1 MLVEKIIQNEKE
13 KKKFLEVIKMRFS
26 SLERLIEQG
35 REEGIQEGIQ
45 EGRQEDI
52 QEDIQ
57 EGSKDTK
64 FNLTKNML
72 EANISINKIMKI
84 TGLSKKEIKEINN
97 TD

>member
-1 MLVEKIIQNEKE
+1 MEKIIQNEKE

>member
-35 REEGIQEGIQ
+35 REEGIQEG
-45 EGRQEDI
+45 R
-52 QEDIQ
+52 Q

-72 EANISINKIMKI
+72 EANISINKIMKS

>member
-26 SLERLIEQG
+26 SLERLIERG
-35 REEGIQEGIQ
+35 REEGIQEGRQ
-45 EGRQEDI
+45 EGN
-52 QEDIQ
+52 
-57 EGSKDTK
+57 KDTK

>member
-64 FNLTKNML
+64 FNITKNML

>member
-35 REEGIQEGIQ
+35 REEGIQEG
-45 EGRQEDI
+45 R
-52 QEDIQ
+52 Q

>member
-1 MLVEKIIQNEKE
+1 MEKIIQNEKE

-35 REEGIQEGIQ
+35 REEGIQEG
-45 EGRQEDI
+45 
-52 QEDIQ
+52 IQ

>member
-1 MLVEKIIQNEKE
+1 MG
-13 KKKFLEVIKMRFS
+13 FS

-35 REEGIQEGIQ
+35 REEGIQEGRQ
-45 EGRQEDI
+45 EG
-52 QEDIQ
+52 IQ

-72 EANISINKIMKI
+72 EANISINKIMKS

>member
-45 EGRQEDI
+45 EG
-52 QEDIQ
+52 
-57 EGSKDTK
+57 SKDTK

>member
-1 MLVEKIIQNEKE
+1 
-13 KKKFLEVIKMRFS
+13 MRFS

-35 REEGIQEGIQ
+35 REEGIQEG
-45 EGRQEDI
+45 
-52 QEDIQ
+52 IQ

>member
-1 MLVEKIIQNEKE
+1 MEKIIQNEKE

-26 SLERLIEQG
+26 SLERLIEQC
-35 REEGIQEGIQ
+35 REEGIQEG
-45 EGRQEDI
+45 R
-52 QEDIQ
+52 Q

>member
-1 MLVEKIIQNEKE
+1 MEKIIQNEKE

-35 REEGIQEGIQ
+35 REEGIQEG
-45 EGRQEDI
+45 R
-52 QEDIQ
+52 Q

-72 EANISINKIMKI
+72 EANISMNKIMKI